1 MQIPDITTSDIKTE
15 LERRRNNRLAYI
27 FHTPEVRATYAK
39 HMEFIELGSK
49 FRQRLFMAANRVG
62 KSELGAFE
70 TVLHATGDYPDWW
83 NGKRFNEPTN
93 ILVAGETG
101 KLVRDSIQ
109 IKLLGQFGNN
119 GTGLIPRHALVDIRN
134 KQGIPDAVDII
145 KVKHRSGG
153 VSTIQFQSYADGRE
167 AFQATARHVV
177 WFDEEPPLSIYSE
190 GLTRTMTTKGIV
202 MTTFTPLKGISE
214 TVQFLQKKAE
224 ENEIGY
230 ITASWSDAPHLSQED
245 QDEMLMAY
253 PPHQRDARSKGVP
266 ALGSGAIYPV
276 PESLF
281 VIDPFLLPK
290 HWRKVFAMDVGWNN
304 TAVVWAAYDSDSET
318 IYVYDCYKVGGLE
331 PAQHANAIKA
341 RGSWIRG
348 VIDPA
353 ARGRSQID
361 GRNLAQM
368 YVDLGLK
375 VSYANNSVDAGINEV
390 WQKLLNSQ
398 LKVFST
404 CKALID
410 EYRVYRRDEKGRIVK
425 DNDHLMDSLRY
436 LVMSGLSIA
445 TSEAE
450 LGLIEESYRIN
461 PSQNSSWVW

>member
-1 MQIPDITTSDIKTE
+1 MQIPDITTKDIKAE
-15 LERRRNNRLAYI
+15 LERRKYNRLAYT
-27 FHTPEVRATYAK
+27 FHTPQARAGYDK
-39 HMEFIELGSK
+39 HMQVLKATNE
-49 FRQRLFMAANRVG
+49 FRQVLFMAANRVG
-62 KSELGAFE
+62 KSELGALM
-70 TVLHATGDYPDWW
+70 VAIHATGLYPDWW
-83 NGKRFNEPTN
+83 EGKRFDEPVN

-101 KLVRDSIQ
+101 KLVRDSLQ

-119 GTGLIPRHALVDIRN
+119 GTGLIPQSKLVDVRN

-145 KVKHRSGG
+145 KVEHPKG

-202 MTTFTPLKGISE
+202 LTTFTPLKGISQ
-214 TVQFLQKKAE
+214 TVQFLMKKAE
-224 ENEIGY
+224 EGEMRMIQADWN
-230 ITASWSDAPHLSQED
+230 DAPHLSAED
-245 QDEMLMAY
+245 KAELLSFY
-253 PPHQRDARSKGVP
+253 PPHERDARSKGIP

-276 PESLF
+276 PETDF
-281 VIDPFLLPK
+281 VIEPFKLPDY
-290 HWRKVFAMDVGWNN
+290 WRKCFALDVGWNN
-304 TAVVWAAYDSDSET
+304 TAVVWAAYDPDAE
-318 IYVYDCYKVGGLE
+318 IVYVYDCYKVGGLE
-331 PAQHANAIKA
+331 PAQHANAIKS
-341 RGSWIRG
+341 RGDWIRG

-353 ARGRSQID
+353 SRGRSQID

-368 YVDLGLK
+368 YIDLGLK
-375 VSYANNSVDAGINEV
+375 ISYADNSVEAGIYEV

-404 CKALID
+404 CKALIE

-445 TSEAE
+445 TSKEDVTQAV
-450 LGLIEESYRIN
+450 SYQIN
-461 PSQNSSWVW
+461 PSQSTNWVW